1 MARRRT
7 LIHSTL
13 LTTASRKA
21 FRFVSKDE
29 LKRIGLNTNTKLLV
43 PKRQKHVAKKTQ
55 TIPQSVLNAVS
66 KTRGAKRDKALE
78 LAASKIVALDKA
90 ASAQTVKRQK
100 RRDAALEKV
109 AEQRRAQPS
118 APRKGETFP
127 AYFLERVKADAA
139 KRTRIEK
146 ADGKNKG
153 SVSFVIRNNTAVAAL
168 ENRTK
173 RLRGE
178 HIPDGEYQAMMDYMA
193 HYNDPYYTL
202 MRGSPD
208 VKGSRI
214 VI

>member
-1 MARRRT
+1 MAKAR
-7 LIHSTL
+7 SL
-13 LTTASRKA
+13 LDRLLLKTARRKA
-21 FRFVSKDE
+21 FRPVSKDE
-29 LKRIGLNTNTKLLV
+29 LERIGLNTNTKLFV
-43 PKRQKHVAKKTQ
+43 PKSQKRVTKATKA
-55 TIPQSVLNAVS
+55 IPQAVLNAVS
-66 KTRGAKRDKALE
+66 KSRGAKRDKALE
-78 LAASKIVALDKA
+78 LAASKIVSLDKA

-109 AEQRRAQPS
+109 AKQRRARPPS
-118 APRKGETFP
+118 PGKGETFP
-127 AYFLERVKADAA
+127 AYFLERMKADAA

-153 SVSFVIRNNTAVAAL
+153 SASFVVRNNTALTAL

-173 RLRGE
+173 RLHGE